1 MGPEAQNGA
10 ELLKKYGIEAYSTI
24 YKFSLIILI
33 VLCVYLYKKYK
44 VGEEIDDCFASYHL
58 TWMSLGMT
66 IVSFF
71 CFMGSDTDPYAEL
84 YLIYIAAFMCPY
96 YLYNQYDIA
105 NKKSMKLKYWI
116 QSYLLGLVDLFFIIM
131 ISKEI
136 VLLIILVQTMFLILY
151 ESKAIKKQYFF
162 NKK

>member
-1 MGPEAQNGA
+1 MRPEVETGA
-10 ELLKKYGIEAYSTI
+10 ELLKKYGIEAYSTL
-24 YKFSLIILI
+24 YKFSLIVLI
-33 VLCVYLYKKYK
+33 ALCLYLYKKYK

-66 IVSFF
+66 IVSIF
-71 CFMGSDTDPYAEL
+71 CFIGSDTDPYAEL

-105 NKKSMKLKYWI
+105 NKKNMNLKYWI
-116 QSYLLGLVDLFFIIM
+116 QSYLLGFVDLLLIIM

-136 VLLIILVQTMFLILY
+136 VLLIILVQTMILILY
-151 ESKAIKKQYFF
+151 ESKARLKCLSLR
-162 NKK
+162 